1 MRRVTMI
8 TSLLVVTASVAA
20 AAEERAESRGFRLA
34 GTVAAATGGV
44 ECVAPAGA
52 AIAGYHFS
60 RRVEVELEI
69 GYVSRLGPHNSGMD
83 HEFRLSSLAP
93 ARRLVVA
100 TANLRGEMP
109 SRVRWLL
116 PYVVGGVGLANVRT
130 RALAAAT
137 DDALALTA
145 GGGIELKVFGG
156 MWIDVGVRYQR
167 VVVATEDLNI
177 ARFGTGVSYRF

>member
-1 MRRVTMI
+1 MRRVAII
-8 TSLLVVTASVAA
+8 TSLVVVTSSLAS
-20 AAEERAESRGFRLA
+20 AAEERAEPRGFRLA
-34 GTVAAATGGV
+34 GTAAVATGGV

-52 AIAGYHFS
+52 ATLGYRFS
-60 RRVEVELEI
+60 RRAGIELEI
-69 GYVSRLGPHNSGMD
+69 AYVSRLGPHDSGMN
-83 HEFRLSSLAP
+83 HEFRFSSFAP

-109 SRVRWLL
+109 SRIRWLL
-116 PYVVGGVGLANVRT
+116 PYVVGGIGVANVRT
-130 RALAAAT
+130 RALTAAT

-145 GGGIELKVFGG
+145 GGGIDFKVFGG

-167 VVVATEDLNI
+167 VLVSTEDLNI